1 MPAEPNTAGLT
12 AAART
17 RHELTRAKAVKA
29 LHDLQRQGVP
39 VTFGVVAATAGVSR
53 SWLYRQAG
61 LRQQIGQLRQT
72 EPAPASHAAD
82 GATQSSGAS
91 GTAGTP
97 EPGAGTQSAARRRQR
112 PAAPPTRPSTR
123 RATPATPA
131 GCAAALLPSRF
142 HNDRTLLTVAYAAT
156 AVTSTTPSS
165 T

>member
-1 MPAEPNTAGLT
+1 MPAEPAAGPNTAGLT

-61 LRQQIGQLRQT
+61 LRQQIDQLRQT
-72 EPAPASHAAD
+72 GPASASHAAE

-91 GTAGTP
+91 LR
-97 EPGAGTQSAARRRQR
+97 ARLNQALERNRDR
-112 PAAPPTRPSTR
+112 KSTR
-123 RATPATPA
+123 
-131 GCAAALLPSRF
+131 L
-142 HNDRTLLTVAYAAT
+142 N
-156 AVTSTTPSS
+156 SS
-165 T
+165 HT